1 MQNSH
6 AKNEKHE
13 EPSPWSTLLKFAG
26 IGMAL
31 GVAAIAGYSV
41 IIFIDIKLLNYA
53 NYVLLKKRCTKY

>member
-6 AKNEKHE
+6 LKRRNDRENDSNE
-13 EPSPWSTLLKFAG
+13 SPWATLLKFAG

-41 IIFIDIKLLNYA
+41 
-53 NYVLLKKRCTKY
+53 KKT